1 MRPSMI
7 MPKEP
12 SFFQRG
18 LGWLLGSVGVD
29 ELANAS
35 IKLALH
41 GTSSATLE
49 NEDLVE
55 LGRRIT

>member
-12 SFFQRG
+12 SFFQRL
-18 LGWLLGSVGVD
+18 LGGLLGSLGVD
-29 ELANAS
+29 ELANAA

-41 GTSSATLE
+41 GTASATLE
-49 NEDLVE
+49 NQDLVQ
-55 LGRRIT
+55 LGRVS